1 MSQLSQ
7 FVVNE
12 KVYGR
17 LIGNDIVECKI
28 TDIKHCSFMGEPA
41 QYFYTVNYFNKGTGT
56 FITLMDVPESVLT
69 KIANKAKVR
78 AIDILKDKTGGQ
90 MSVSISA
97 LQKILLQ
104 LQTVIKKN
112 NELSSE
118 NKRNKERI
126 QEMERDM
133 KRYRSR
139 IVEQKMVLGELIEE
153 IDTEN
158 L

>member
-1 MSQLSQ
+1 MPQSSQ

-12 KVYGR
+12 KVNGR
-17 LIGNDIVECKI
+17 LIGNNIVECQI
-28 TDIKHCSFMGEPA
+28 IDIRHCHSISGESE
-41 QYFYTVNYFNKGTGT
+41 YLYTVRYFNQGTGT
-56 FITLMDVPESVLT
+56 FITLTDVPESVLT

-78 AIDILKDKTGGQ
+78 AIDILKDKSGGQ

-112 NELSSE
+112 NELTAE

-139 IVEQKMVLGELIEE
+139 IVEQKMGLGELIEE